1 MRRVA
6 LALIVTLVLVPFVVH
21 SAAAKQEPIRIGVIL
36 PLTGSFAL
44 DGRYIRMGAEFAER
58 FINDRG
64 GVLGRPIKLI
74 FEDDTATPSGAVL
87 AYKLLVS
94 RDKVCAVV
102 GPYYSTMAFA
112 VAPVAEE
119 LRVPFTTGS
128 VNPQLTKKGY
138 RWVFRTRATD
148 EVTAAV
154 AAEFVIRELKAR
166 RVAIIHDT
174 DEYGRGAAEVIEAYL
189 KENGI
194 TPVTVQRYTT
204 GDKDFTGQVMAFLRS
219 RPEVIIAWGHQ
230 TEAGIWLQQAR
241 ELGVDAAVVGSSS
254 YALPVFLQLAG
265 KHAEGVYAVTEFVAP
280 TTEQRP
286 HTQEFIRLYYEAYKE
301 YPEIFSSTVFDQVNV
316 VVQGI
321 RNAGSTDP
329 AAIREGILSI
339 KDYPSVVATL
349 NYEPNGDCS
358 RETLVCQIKDG
369 RPTFLRRVTVPKQH
383 K

>member
-6 LALIVTLVLVPFVVH
+6 LALIVTLVFAPFVVQ
-21 SAAAKQEPIRIGVIL
+21 SAAAEQEPIRIGVIL
-36 PLTGSFAL
+36 PLTGPLAL

-94 RDKVCAVV
+94 RDKICASV
-102 GPYYSTMAFA
+102 GPWYSTMAFA

-119 LRVPFTTGS
+119 LKVPFTTGS
-128 VNPQLTKKGY
+128 VNPQLTRRGY
-138 RWVFRTRATD
+138 KWVFRTRATD
-148 EVTAAV
+148 EVTAKV
-154 AAEFVIRELKAR
+154 AAEFAVRELKAR
-166 RVAIIHDT
+166 RIAIIHDT
-174 DEYGRGAAEVIEAYL
+174 DEYGRGAAEIIQAYL

-194 TPVTVQRYTT
+194 TPVIVQRYTT
-204 GDKDFTGQVMAFLRS
+204 GDKDFTGQVMAFVRS

-230 TEAGIWLQQAR
+230 TEGGLWLRQAR

-265 KHAEGVYAVTEFVAP
+265 KYAEGVHAVTEFVAP

-286 HTQEFIRLYYEAYKE
+286 HMQEFIRLYYEAYKE
-301 YPEIFSSTVFDQVNV
+301 YPEIFACGIFDQLNV
-316 VVQGI
+316 IVQAI

-339 KDYPSVVATL
+339 KDYPALVSTL

-358 RETLVCQIKDG
+358 QETLICQVKDG
-369 RPTFLRRVTVPKQH
+369 RPTFLRRIRLPK
-383 K
+383 